1 MKQGIIEVDEKTF
14 TAEVLER
21 SERTPVIVDFWA
33 PWCGPCRT
41 LGPILEELAAASH
54 GRWVLA
60 KVNAD
65 ENPSLAAAYD
75 VRGIPAVKAFAGGKV
90 VDEFTGAL
98 PKTAVEDFLRRVC
111 PSVADQLTR
120 WALEAARQGD
130 RAREKERWDR
140 VLEEDAT
147 HEVAHL
153 QRARWL
159 LREGELAAAGQDL
172 AAVPADSVLQPD
184 VTNLLLL
191 CDCAERTAARGGI
204 EAVRDRA
211 AEDPE
216 NAEHRYDYGC
226 ALATQGDFAGSLAEF
241 LEAVRRDRELEDDG
255 ARRVMLAIFTLLG
268 DDHEVTREYRGRLA
282 AMLF

>member
-1 MKQGIIEVDEKTF
+1 MKQGIIEVNEQTF

-21 SERTPVIVDFWA
+21 SATTPVIVDFWA
-33 PWCGPCRT
+33 PWCSPCLT

-65 ENPSLAAAYD
+65 ESPSLAAAYD
-75 VRGIPAVKAFAGGKV
+75 VRGIPAVKAFADGKV

-111 PSVADQLTR
+111 PSVADKLTR

-130 RAREKERWDR
+130 RAKEKELWDR
-140 VLEEDAT
+140 VLEEDPT
-147 HEVAHL
+147 HEVARL

-159 LREGELAAAGQDL
+159 LREGELTAAREDL
-172 AAVPADSVLQPD
+172 NTVPENSQLHPD
-184 VTNLLLL
+184 VANLLLL
-191 CDCAERTAARGGI
+191 CDWAERTAARGGVA
-204 EAVRDRA
+204 AVRERA

-226 ALATQGDFAGSLAEF
+226 ALATQGEFAGALAEF
-241 LEAVRRDRELEDDG
+241 LETVRRDRKLEDDG
-255 ARRVMLAIFTLLG
+255 ARRAMLAIFTLLG
-268 DDHEVTREYRGRLA
+268 DDHEVTREFRGRLA
-282 AMLF
+282 STLF

>member
-33 PWCGPCRT
+33 PWCSPCLT

-75 VRGIPAVKAFAGGKV
+75 VRGIPAVKAFADGKV

-111 PSVADQLTR
+111 PSAADKLTR
-120 WALEAARQGD
+120 WALEAARKGD
-130 RAREKERWDR
+130 GAKEKELWDR
-140 VLEEDAT
+140 VLEEDPS
-147 HEVAHL
+147 HEVALL

-159 LREGELAAAGQDL
+159 LREGDLAAARADL
-172 AAVPADSVLQPD
+172 NAV
-184 VTNLLLL
+184 LL
-191 CDCAERTAARGGI
+191 CDWAERTTARGGVK
-204 EAVRDRA
+204 AVRERA

-216 NAEHRYDYGC
+216 NAENRYDYGC

-241 LEAVRRDRELEDDG
+241 LETVRRDRKLEDDG
-255 ARRVMLAIFTLLG
+255 ARRAMLAIFTLLG
-268 DDHEVTREYRGRLA
+268 DDHEVTREFRGRLA
-282 AMLF
+282 ATLF